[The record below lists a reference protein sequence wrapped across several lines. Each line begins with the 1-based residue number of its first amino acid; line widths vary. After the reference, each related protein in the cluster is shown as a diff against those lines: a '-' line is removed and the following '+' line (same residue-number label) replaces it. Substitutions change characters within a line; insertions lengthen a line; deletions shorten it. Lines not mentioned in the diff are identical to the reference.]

1 MSNLARAIAKCQ
13 HRVRNAWSGYLTP
26 AEYLALLENGAKP
39 DVGCDLNWAK
49 ERVAAGE
56 SNPRWVYF
64 TVGRKLQAMLPKP
77 KQKKVGT
84 RAKM

>member
-1 MSNLARAIAKCQ
+1 VSNLARAIAKCQ
-13 HRVRNAWSGYLTP
+13 HRVRNSWYGHLTP

-39 DVGCDLNWAK
+39 EGCDINWAK

-56 SNPRWVYF
+56 CKPRWVYF
-64 TVGRKLQAMLPKP
+64 TANRTLQAMLPKP

-84 RAKM
+84 REKM